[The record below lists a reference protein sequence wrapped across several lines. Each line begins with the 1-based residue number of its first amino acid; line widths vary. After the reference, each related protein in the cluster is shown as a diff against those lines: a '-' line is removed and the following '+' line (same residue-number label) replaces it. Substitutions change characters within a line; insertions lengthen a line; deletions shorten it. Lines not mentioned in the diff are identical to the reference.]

1 MRLWTIA
8 AMLVVASTGSA
19 LAQDLAAGEKS
30 FAKCRACHDIGP
42 NAKNKVGPELNGLD
56 GRKAGTLEG
65 YNFTPANRDS
75 GITWTAE
82 SFDNYIRNPS
92 AAIPKTRMAFLG
104 ISNANERKDLWAYLA
119 QFDATGN
126 IKK

>member
-1 MRLWTIA
+1 MKVWMIGAVL
-8 AMLVVASTGSA
+8 LVASTGGG
-19 LAQDLAAGEKS
+19 LAQDIAAGEKS
-30 FAKCRACHDIGP
+30 YAKCRACHDIGP

-65 YNFTPANRDS
+65 YNFTPANKDS

-82 SFDNYIRNPS
+82 SFDNYIRNPA
-92 AAIPKTRMAFLG
+92 AAIPKTRMAFIG
-104 ISNANERKDLWAYLA
+104 ISNAAERTNLWAYLA
-119 QFDATGN
+119 QFDAGGN